1 MRPSRPHL
9 CKDGERCPVTGQRS
23 SRTLR
28 CVLLNVWSP
37 TPLGFSEESEN
48 HPGLAQREAG
58 AGWTAWLKA
67 AETWDLQS
75 GASCMSVEGREL
87 GLLRVGDRKKIW

>member
-1 MRPSRPHL
+1 MGSGVLSQASVLP
-9 CKDGERCPVTGQRS
+9 G
-23 SRTLR
+23 TLR
-28 CVLLNVWSP
+28 CVLLDVWSP
-37 TPLGFSEESEN
+37 TLLGFSEESEN

-75 GASCMSVEGREL
+75 GASCMSAEGREL
-87 GLLRVGDRKKIW
+87 GLLRVGDRKKIWWAYFFF